1 MVIVGLLSWWYT
13 AGWRQQMRLLGERLA
28 RAFDTFSIDLLVK
41 TWFSPFRQISAGKV
55 NGPIGVQ
62 LRAFADR
69 LISRVV
75 GGVIRTGVIIFG
87 SIWLLVV
94 ALAGVVELLLWLV
107 VPLFPVI
114 GALLMAIGWVPSW

>member
-13 AGWRQQMRLLGERLA
+13 AGWRQRMRLLGERLA
-28 RAFDTFSIDLLVK
+28 RTFDTFSIDLLVK

-87 SIWLLVV
+87 SIWLLIV

>member
-13 AGWRQQMRLLGERLA
+13 AGWRQRMRLLGERLA
-28 RAFDTFSIDLLVK
+28 RTFDTFSIDLLVK

-75 GGVIRTGVIIFG
+75 GGVIRTAVIIFG
-87 SIWLLVV
+87 SIWLLIV